1 MKGEL
6 KRIARASGERARVHA
21 ARVAVLLRLY
31 RSDPVANE
39 FMRAEAE
46 HLAKKVV
53 YHMRQA
59 VIAGALIQR
68 LEGRKRQVLR
78 VKK

>member
-1 MKGEL
+1 
-6 KRIARASGERARVHA
+6 
-21 ARVAVLLRLY
+21 
-31 RSDPVANE
+31 
-39 FMRAEAE
+39 MRAEAK

-78 VKK
+78 VKR